1 MELDRDVVEHK
12 LRPVMLGDARS
23 GDTNHMNPS

>member
-1 MELDRDVVEHK
+1 MELNRDVVEHE
-12 LRPVMLGDARS
+12 LGPVMLGDASS